1 MSNDGKQGG
10 REGFQSYAGL
20 AGLLIVEDEE
30 QAGLKLPSGDNE
42 LLLVLQ
48 DRTFAGNNELVYMGG
63 GRGSMMDRMHGFL
76 GDRVLANGAPP
87 TTRKVATRPY
97 RIRVLN
103 GSNARIYKLAWSDG
117 RPVTVIG
124 ADGGLLQEPEDR
136 PYAVLAPAQR
146 LDIWVDLSESQPG
159 DTLELIS
166 DRFQAGMMG
175 GMGMMGSNALPLGS
189 RFPLARLEVSKSVEA
204 SEPLPAQLG
213 VQRQKIPVNRNTR
226 IRSFELSPVMM
237 RGFAINGRRF
247 DGTNVADDEKSALV
261 TRKSGNSTTAHRCLT
276 RCIFMACSS
285 TL

>member
-1 MSNDGKQGG
+1 MTVGFEVLDRAGLFWYHSHAHGKQGG
-10 REGFQSYAGL
+10 RVGFQSYAGL

-30 QAGLKLPSGDNE
+30 EAGLKLPSGDNE
-42 LLLVLQ
+42 LLLALQ

-63 GRGSMMDRMHGFL
+63 GMGSMMDRMHGFL

-103 GSNARIYKLAWSDG
+103 GSNSRIYKLAWSDG

-124 ADGGLLQEPEDR
+124 ADGGLLQAPEDR

-175 GMGMMGSNALPLGS
+175 MMSDMSSEDRKAMT
-189 RFPLARLEVSKSVEA
+189 EA
-204 SEPLPAQLG
+204 CM
-213 VQRQKIPVNRNTR
+213 K
-226 IRSFELSPVMM
+226 MM
-237 RGFAINGRRF
+237 QSHGG
-247 DGTNVADDEKSALV
+247 DEMNM
-261 TRKSGNSTTAHRCLT
+261 SGGEKDQDA
-276 RCIFMACSS
+276 
-285 TL
+285 